1 MIRAPEIKLPEL
13 FRLKMNSLTEELR
26 KFIKSEKLITGGEII
41 LAGVSGGAD
50 SVCLFHTLCELR
62 EDFGFSL
69 YVVHINHMIREAAEG
84 EAVFVEELCKKWDV
98 PFYRRDINIPEITKE
113 AAYSEEEAGRNERYR
128 AFCDIAG
135 EISRKTGKP
144 VKIATA
150 HNRNDQAETVLH
162 NLFRGSRIKG
172 LSGIRA
178 RGTRE
183 GFELIRPLIMTGR
196 DEIEK
201 YLSEKGYEHC
211 TDNSNFTDEYTR
223 NRIRH
228 NIIPVAREQIN
239 PRADIHVAETAEYL
253 AKIDDFLEEQALAVK
268 NWLIES
274 SKEEVV
280 LDCIVLATVP
290 EIIRERL
297 IIKGIHL
304 LYPHVK
310 DIQSVHIQEL
320 SGMVLSTDGSAM
332 LSLPYG
338 IKAVRNYGKL
348 YFYFESDEKLSHNE
362 SIELDLSK
370 MESGDILE
378 KEIPNLGLVNLRVF
392 PYKSSFKI
400 PTTEYT
406 KWFNYDKINNSLQFR
421 TRRTGDIISVGN
433 GNKKLKKFMI
443 DEKIP
448 INKRD
453 ELYILAD
460 GGNVLWI
467 PGYRI
472 GDFYK
477 LGDDSDRVLEVT
489 VIK

>member
-1 MIRAPEIKLPEL
+1 
-13 FRLKMNSLTEELR
+13 MNNLTEEL
-26 KFIKSEKLITGGEII
+26 KKYIKSERLISSGEIV

-62 EDFGFSL
+62 EELSFSL
-69 YVVHINHMIREAAEG
+69 YVVHINHMIRKAADS
-84 EAVFVEELCKKWDV
+84 EAVFVERLCEKWDV
-98 PFYRRDINIPEITKE
+98 PFYRRDINIPEIVEKSPS
-113 AAYSEEEAGRNERYR
+113 SEEEAGRNERYK

-135 EISRKTGKP
+135 EIERKTGKP

-178 RGTRE
+178 KGTRE
-183 GFELIRPLIMTGR
+183 GFELIRPLLMTGR

-201 YLSEKGYEHC
+201 YLSEKGYEYC
-211 TDNSNFTDEYTR
+211 NDSSNFTDDYTR

-228 NIIPVAREQIN
+228 NIIPVANEQIN
-239 PRADIHVAETAEYL
+239 PRADLHVAETAEYL
-253 AKIDDFLEEQALAVK
+253 AKIDEYLEGQANLVK
-268 NWLIES
+268 NWLIGNS
-274 SKEEVV
+274 REEVIM
-280 LDCIVLATVP
+280 DCIVLAGVP
-290 EIIRERL
+290 DIIRERL

-310 DIQSVHIQEL
+310 DIQAVHIKEL
-320 SGMVLSTDGSAM
+320 SAIVMSTDGSAM
-332 LSLPYG
+332 LDLPYG
-338 IKAVRNYGKL
+338 IKAVRNYDKL
-348 YFYFESDEKLSHNE
+348 HFYFETDDKNAEND
-362 SIELDLSK
+362 SIVLDLSK
-370 MESGDILE
+370 IEDGDTIE
-378 KEIPNLGLVNLRVF
+378 REIPNLGMVNLRVF

-406 KWFNYDKINNSLQFR
+406 KWFNYDKISNSLQFR

-467 PGYRI
+467 PGYRM

>member
-1 MIRAPEIKLPEL
+1 
-13 FRLKMNSLTEELR
+13 MNSLTEDL
-26 KFIKSEKLITGGEII
+26 KKYIKSEKLISGGEII

-62 EDFGFSL
+62 EELSFSL
-69 YVVHINHMIREAAEG
+69 CVVHINHMIREAADS
-84 EAVFVEELCKKWDV
+84 EAVFVEKLCEKNEV
-98 PFYRRDINIPEITKE
+98 PFYRRDVNIPEIVEKN
-113 AAYSEEEAGRNERYR
+113 ASSEEEAGRNERYK
-128 AFCDIAG
+128 AFCEIAG
-135 EISRKTGKP
+135 EISRKTGKT

-178 RGTRE
+178 KGMRRGY
-183 GFELIRPLIMTGR
+183 ELIRPLLMTGR
-196 DEIEK
+196 DEIER

-211 TDNSNFTDEYTR
+211 NDSSNFTDDYTR

-228 NIIPVAREQIN
+228 NIIPVAKEQIN

-253 AKIDDFLEEQALAVK
+253 AKIDDYLEAQTLAVK

-274 SKEEVV
+274 SKEEIV
-280 LDCIVLATVP
+280 LDCKVMAQVP
-290 EIIRERL
+290 EIIRQRL
-297 IIKGIHL
+297 VIKGIQL

-310 DIQSVHIQEL
+310 DIQAVHIQEL
-320 SGMVLSTDGSAM
+320 SNMVMNTDGTAM
-332 LSLPYG
+332 LDLPYG
-338 IKAVRNYGKL
+338 IKAVRNY
-348 YFYFESDEKLSHNE
+348 EKLIFSFVSQEGTMENE
-362 SIELDLSK
+362 IIVLDLS
-370 MESGDILE
+370 EAE
-378 KEIPNLGLVNLRVF
+378 KGETVSVKVPNLGTVNLRVF
-392 PYKSSFKI
+392 PYESSFKI

-406 KWFNYDKINNSLQFR
+406 KWLNYDKINNSLQFR
-421 TRRTGDIISVGN
+421 TRKTGDIISVGN

-453 ELYILAD
+453 ELYILAE
-460 GGNVLWI
+460 GSNVLWI

-472 GDFYK
+472 GDYYK
-477 LGDDSDRVLEVT
+477 LGDDSGRVLEVT
-489 VIK
+489 VTKR